1 MTGKTQQR
9 SLFEI
14 KEHVRSGLH
23 VWSGDVLPLLSALD
37 PPALDAM
44 NCEVI
49 RRLIQDHVMACQDS
63 DFLGCVRYRNEWLDV
78 YRINWFAG
86 IGLNLMKFT
95 GNQAVVVAYYV
106 DLVENEP
113 VKLVP
118 PHSSK

>member
-1 MTGKTQQR
+1 MTTKGQQS

-14 KEHVRSGLH
+14 KKYAQKGLYL
-23 VWSGDVLPLLSALD
+23 WPSDAAYLLSALD
-37 PPALDAM
+37 PPALGPM
-44 NCEVI
+44 LI
-49 RRLIQDHVMACQDS
+49 REEKLVVQAHVMACEEH
-63 DFLGCVRYRNEWLDV
+63 DFLGCVRYRDEWLDV

>member
-44 NCEVI
+44 NCEAI